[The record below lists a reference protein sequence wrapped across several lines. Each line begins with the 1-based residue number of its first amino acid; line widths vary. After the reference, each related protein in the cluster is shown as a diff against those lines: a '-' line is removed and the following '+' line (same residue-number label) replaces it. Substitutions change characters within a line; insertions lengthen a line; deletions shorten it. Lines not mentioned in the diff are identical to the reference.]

1 MIEDHQKFEVLVG
14 VAGQTGAGKTSLLNG
29 LLDIHELLPSGHE
42 QAATAV
48 SCKVSWNYDMTSG
61 KENLAEIIFQSESD
75 MLSQIIET
83 LKAFKSHHDIDR
95 AHYDKEDERLTDLA
109 EAAADIKDGMDKI
122 YAIWRV
128 SNEEVKAMA
137 MACEKT
143 SEFREAAERLLH
155 RNEIVTELLNAQTKS
170 LASSNAEELAKVI
183 KPYLDSTS
191 DSHGHAK
198 GEFAAWPLIK
208 NVHIKTRS
216 PILRNGISL
225 VDLPGIGDNVE
236 SRARV
241 AEDYR
246 SSLEVTMIVTA
257 IHRAADE
264 KSTQKLLTDS
274 QEMRSRMAQ
283 GYNSRA
289 FGVVLSKMDDLDW
302 GGYIKR
308 SKDAQNDPL
317 VQEHSG
323 IVIQAE
329 KETKSLMNQKKE
341 MNKMIKKARTGLK
354 RFGDKKETA
363 DSRLKKVSMQ
373 TEINLGQERLEQL
386 DQLIAAQQKTV
397 RMSKLHLQHWATC
410 KRNAVVQAR
419 LWEDHKRRQAQL
431 PEEDGPAA
439 EPVQLD
445 VMASSAREFWNLR
458 GGKRGLTAF
467 PTEEYTGI
475 PMVIQWISLAT
486 TPARER
492 HLDMILQQNRHL
504 LERMQQWC
512 KTENISLDLK
522 VDVASVTNAL
532 EGEYAGLGKVSA
544 SIKEATVLRY

>member
-1 MIEDHQKFEVLVG
+1 MSHLAKRVKVEETEAQSVPSAISYSWLNCENKAGDERIIIKEHATDRAVFHITELCDLLRKYSKDDESPGASTLQDWINDAGKPFSAQSPEMKIRLTSVDETIEDHQKFEVLVG

-29 LLDIHELLPSGHE
+29 LLDVYELLPSGHE

-61 KENLAEIIFQSESD
+61 KENIAEIIFQSETD
-75 MLSQIIET
+75 VLSQIVET
-83 LKAFKSHHDIDR
+83 LKAFKSYHDIDR

-128 SNEEVKAMA
+128 SNEEIKAIA
-137 MACEKT
+137 MACNKT

-155 RNEIVTELLNAQTKS
+155 RNETVTELLNTKTKS
-170 LASSNAEELAKVI
+170 FASPIAEDLAKVI

-191 DSHGHAK
+191 DTHGHTK

-241 AEDYR
+241 AEEYR

-302 GGYIKR
+302 GGGLHQALKR
-308 SKDAQNDPL
+308 SS
-317 VQEHSG
+317 E
-323 IVIQAE
+323 
-329 KETKSLMNQKKE
+329 
-341 MNKMIKKARTGLK
+341 
-354 RFGDKKETA
+354 
-363 DSRLKKVSMQ
+363 
-373 TEINLGQERLEQL
+373 
-386 DQLIAAQQKTV
+386 
-397 RMSKLHLQHWATC
+397 
-410 KRNAVVQAR
+410 
-419 LWEDHKRRQAQL
+419 
-431 PEEDGPAA
+431 
-439 EPVQLD
+439 
-445 VMASSAREFWNLR
+445 
-458 GGKRGLTAF
+458 
-467 PTEEYTGI
+467 
-475 PMVIQWISLAT
+475 
-486 TPARER
+486 
-492 HLDMILQQNRHL
+492 
-504 LERMQQWC
+504 
-512 KTENISLDLK
+512 
-522 VDVASVTNAL
+522 
-532 EGEYAGLGKVSA
+532 
-544 SIKEATVLRY
+544 